1 MNMRTAKLIL
11 QGLGAGILLMIAHL
25 VALVSPYHAVLYHS
39 ILPMRSVV
47 WGTLIHLVVASVL
60 AALLFSYLQ
69 KRQTGLR
76 TLVWVFLASRLAH
89 TIVGTVATTLGW
101 SIPHLTPSTAVITT
115 LVVGLALWSLRPPA
129 YQAAVRGLL
138 VLLILAGCNAVWMVP
153 QLVYLG
159 LRPQRGD
166 PVVPTTHPVLA
177 SDQTA
182 PKSDGRIVWLL
193 FDELSYDQTF
203 EHPVSGLAMPSFN
216 EFRSQSVVFSNL
228 NPVGINTDLVIPGL
242 FLGQPVDKIR
252 SSLDGLP
259 MLQFAGDKQWQPFD
273 ARATLFAEAQRQG
286 WTTGV
291 VGWFNPYCRILAGTL
306 DYCFWRMGDGEL
318 DGPLSTKSSLL
329 NAMSPIQNLIG
340 WVEGKPSFL
349 RQVHQADMAA
359 IMSAATALI
368 RDQSIRFVFLHLP
381 VPHPPGIYDRRTGTV
396 RGSGTYLDNLALSDR
411 VMGELMSSVNATP
424 LAAKTTVIVCSD
436 HSWRLSVWRPTDQWT
451 KEEEVASRG
460 RFDPRPV
467 LMIHLPGQQAGH
479 QVSEPFDEIRIHD
492 IIERMLR
499 GQDPG
504 LDKALLAGAG
514 LPAAAKP

>member
-1 MNMRTAKLIL
+1 MNIRTVKLIL
-11 QGLGAGILLMIAHL
+11 QGLGAAILLMIAHL
-25 VALVSPYHAVLYHS
+25 AALISPYHAVLYHS

-47 WGTLIHLVVASVL
+47 WGTLIDLAVASL
-60 AALLFSYLQ
+60 MAAFLFSYLQ
-69 KRQTGLR
+69 KRPAGLR
-76 TLVWVFLASRLAH
+76 ALVWVFIAARIAH
-89 TIVGTVATTLGW
+89 TTVGIVGNTLGW
-101 SIPHLTPSTAVITT
+101 NIPHLTPSTAAIVT
-115 LVVGLALWSLRPPA
+115 LAVGLTLWSLRPPA
-129 YQAAVRGLL
+129 YRAAVRGLL

-159 LRPQRGD
+159 LQPQRSD
-166 PVVPTTHPVLA
+166 PVVPTMHPVLA

-182 PKSDGRIVWLL
+182 PKNGGRIVWLL

-203 EHPVSGLAMPSFN
+203 EHRVPGLAMPSFD
-216 EFRSQSVVFSNL
+216 EFRSQSVVFSDL
-228 NPVGINTDLVIPGL
+228 KPVGINTDLVIPGL
-242 FLGQPVDKIR
+242 FLGKPVAKIR
-252 SSLDGLP
+252 SGLDGMP
-259 MLQFAGDKQWQPFD
+259 TLQLAGNQQWQPFD
-273 ARATLFAEAQRQG
+273 AHATLFSEAQRQG

-318 DGPLSTKSSLL
+318 DGPLSTKSSLQ
-329 NAMSPIQNLIG
+329 NAMSPIQNMIG

-349 RQVHQADMAA
+349 RQVHQADLAA
-359 IMSAATALI
+359 IMPAATALI
-368 RDQSIRFVFLHLP
+368 RDQKIRFVFIHLP
-381 VPHPPGIYDRRTGTV
+381 VPHPPGIYDRRTGNL
-396 RGSGTYLDNLALSDR
+396 RGGGTYLDNLALSDR
-411 VMGELMSSVNATP
+411 VMGELMTTINATP
-424 LAAKTTVIVCSD
+424 LAGKTTVIVCSD
-436 HSWRLSVWRPTDQWT
+436 HSWRLSVWQAVGLFT
-451 KEEEVASRG
+451 KEEEVVSGG

-479 QVSEPFDEIRIHD
+479 EVSEPFDEIRIHE